1 MNSNHQ
7 PALNNRTDVR
17 LQFGSQR
24 PGASKAARSMKA
36 GYIALLAATF
46 LAHIASATPPWPPQI
61 VASPTSNYVAWL
73 QSSLSESLVIRSN
86 ATVLCSFAYKDFGIP
101 ERSTID
107 LMSTAGLLWYRDSI
121 SFFDKAERHLVMRLR
136 WGRFVVVDLATR
148 NPSLDMA
155 PELRREIDE
164 AVRQQILTWL
174 KSADA
179 HEREK
184 GARYAGDVKL
194 HEAIPRLREL
204 AADPPKGDYKDGD
217 APWVKSYW
225 VRKAALNALKEMN
238 MEVKGVVLEE
248 PEQ

>member
-1 MNSNHQ
+1 
-7 PALNNRTDVR
+7 
-17 LQFGSQR
+17 
-24 PGASKAARSMKA
+24 
-36 GYIALLAATF
+36 
-46 LAHIASATPPWPPQI
+46 

-86 ATVLCSFAYKDFGIP
+86 DTVLCRFVYKDFGIP

-136 WGRFVVVDLATR
+136 WGRLVVVDLLTR
-148 NPSLDMA
+148 NASLDMA

-164 AVRQQILTWL
+164 TVRQQILTWL
-174 KSADA
+174 KSSDA
-179 HEREK
+179 HEREN
-184 GARYAGDVKL
+184 GARYAGDLKL

-204 AADPPKGDYKDGD
+204 TADPTKGDYKDGE

-225 VRKAALNALKEMN
+225 VRKAAVNALKEMN
-238 MEVKGVVLEE
+238 IAVKGVVLEE
-248 PEQ
+248 PKQ